1 MHARRAA
8 CAAIVAA
15 IALPAAGAASA
26 SAQGRGPGFQGE
38 ERGHAH
44 KDAREG
50 SRAPTATQRAA
61 ARTGDVR
68 FNALGTPRL
77 VTRDGAALATGLPAG
92 AEAAARAYLRAASD
106 LFGLSAAE
114 VADLELVSVAPLGE
128 GSAVLLRQ
136 RLGKLRAG
144 VDGLVTVGVRDGQAL
159 FASSSLTR
167 DTSAPPA
174 ATVGEAEAALTAA
187 RDAGR
192 NLSAADLTD
201 RRTEDGWTLFTARG
215 MSEPIRVRQVAVPTA
230 QDGNRTAHQVLV
242 IDAAAG
248 DPLGVASFV
257 DGRTGDVLVRDDLV
271 DHLADNPTW
280 DVFTNA
286 PPMDYASTDTRELW
300 CWLPG
305 APGCASAQV
314 NPSSPA
320 AWDVDARRD
329 LPTFETRGNNAR
341 ATEKWNTNDTSRQG
355 HDYTESETRDY
366 AFPWTNQWFEQ
377 GCNPSTFSSPQRNDI
392 DAATSNLFG
401 MHNRM
406 HDWSYKLG
414 FTETAFNMQ
423 EFNFG
428 RGGKDKDPEHGNSQ
442 AGGIVGG
449 PPEFASRDN
458 ANQITPPDGVAATTN
473 MYLWQPIAGSFYA
486 PCVDGDYDMSVI
498 GHEYTHAISNRMV
511 AGPDA
516 RLTGAQ
522 ANAMGESWSDLTAIE
537 YLHEHSFVPVGAENP
552 FAVGPYVTS
561 DKTSGIRNYG
571 MNFSPLNYSDVGY
584 DLTGPQVHAD
594 GEIWTATNYRIR
606 EAFNAAYDGPFPSSD
621 AALQLRCARGET
633 PVEQCP
639 GNRRW
644 IQLVF
649 DAWLLM
655 ANGSVSMVD
664 ARNAM
669 IAADA
674 IRFGGANRAILWNT
688 FASRGLGELAA
699 SNGVSDG
706 DPKPDFSSPEAA
718 EGTIAF
724 APRDE
729 SGQPARAQLFVGRYE
744 ARATPAADS
753 DPGTALGS
761 DTALVPGR
769 YELLIRGDGFGTTRK
784 TVDVAA
790 GQTLQLNDIL
800 QPNRA
805 SAARGATATGDG
817 TNQAKLI
824 DDTEATQWASL
835 GQPVQ
840 GRQVTVR
847 LDPSRPSVQVRR
859 VQVSALLRPTN
870 QADAGDPGS
879 QARVSALRSFQLLA
893 CDASGSGS
901 CASDAAFSVV
911 YTSPADAFPS
921 VAPRPRVPEMIMRS
935 FTIPRT
941 KATHLRLRV
950 VDNQCTGAP
959 DYQGE
964 QDQDP
969 RAVTDCSAGTT
980 QDLNVR
986 AAELQAFEG

>member
-1 MHARRAA
+1 
-8 CAAIVAA
+8 
-15 IALPAAGAASA
+15 
-26 SAQGRGPGFQGE
+26 
-38 ERGHAH
+38 
-44 KDAREG
+44 
-50 SRAPTATQRAA
+50 
-61 ARTGDVR
+61 
-68 FNALGTPRL
+68 
-77 VTRDGAALATGLPAG
+77 
-92 AEAAARAYLRAASD
+92 
-106 LFGLSAAE
+106 
-114 VADLELVSVAPLGE
+114 
-128 GSAVLLRQ
+128 
-136 RLGKLRAG
+136 
-144 VDGLVTVGVRDGQAL
+144 
-159 FASSSLTR
+159 
-167 DTSAPPA
+167 
-174 ATVGEAEAALTAA
+174 
-187 RDAGR
+187 
-192 NLSAADLTD
+192 
-201 RRTEDGWTLFTARG
+201 
-215 MSEPIRVRQVAVPTA
+215 
-230 QDGNRTAHQVLV
+230 
-242 IDAAAG
+242 
-248 DPLGVASFV
+248 
-257 DGRTGDVLVRDDLV
+257 
-271 DHLADNPTW
+271 
-280 DVFTNA
+280 
-286 PPMDYASTDTRELW
+286 
-300 CWLPG
+300 
-305 APGCASAQV
+305 
-314 NPSSPA
+314 
-320 AWDVDARRD
+320 
-329 LPTFETRGNNAR
+329 
-341 ATEKWNTNDTSRQG
+341 
-355 HDYTESETRDY
+355 
-366 AFPWTNQWFEQ
+366 
-377 GCNPSTFSSPQRNDI
+377 
-392 DAATSNLFG
+392 

-428 RGGKDKDPEHGNSQ
+428 RGGDDKDPEHGNSQ

-458 ANQITPPDGVAATTN
+458 ANQITPPDGVAGTTN

-522 ANAMGESWSDLTAIE
+522 ANAMGESWSDLTATE
-537 YLHEHSFVPVGAENP
+537 YLHEHGFVPVGGENP
-552 FAVGPYVTS
+552 WAVGPYATG
-561 DKTSGIRNYG
+561 DKVSGIRNYG
-571 MNFSPLNYSDVGY
+571 MNMSPLNYSDVGY

-606 EAFNAAYDGPFPSSD
+606 EAFNAAYDGRFPSSD
-621 AALQLRCARGET
+621 AALQERCARGET

-674 IRFGGANRAILWNT
+674 TRFGGANRAILWNT
-688 FASRGLGELAA
+688 FASRGLGEDAA
-699 SNGVSDG
+699 SVGVNDG
-706 DPKPDFSSPEAA
+706 DPKPGFASPTAT
-718 EGTIAF
+718 EGRIAF

-729 SGQPARAQLFVGRYE
+729 SGQPAKAQLFVGRYQ
-744 ARATPAADS
+744 ARATPVADS
-753 DPGTALGS
+753 DPATALGS
-761 DTALVPGR
+761 DVALVPGS

-790 GQTLQLNDIL
+790 GQTLQLNDTL
-800 QPNRA
+800 QANRA

-817 TNQAKLI
+817 TNLAKLI

-847 LDPSRPSVQVRR
+847 LDPSRPFAQIRR
-859 VQVSALLRPTN
+859 VQVSALLRPIN
-870 QADAGDPGS
+870 EADTGDPGS
-879 QARVSALRSFQLLA
+879 QARVSALRSFELLA
-893 CDASGSGS
+893 CDASGGGS
-901 CASDAAFSVV
+901 CATDADFSVV

-921 VAPRPRVPEMIMRS
+921 VAPRPRVPDLIMRS

-969 RAVTDCSAGTT
+969 RAVTDCSAGTS
-980 QDLNVR
+980 QDLAVR

>member
-1 MHARRAA
+1 MHVRRAA
-8 CAAIVAA
+8 CAAVAA
-15 IALPAAGAASA
+15 ALALSAAATAGA
-26 SAQGRGPGFQGE
+26 QDRGPGFQGE
-38 ERGHAH
+38 NHGHAH
-44 KDAREG
+44 KDARDG
-50 SRAPTATQRAA
+50 RAAPTALQRSAGG
-61 ARTGDVR
+61 RSDVR

-77 VTRDGAALATGLPAG
+77 VSRDGAALAGGLPADP
-92 AEAAARAYLRAASD
+92 EAAARAYLRGAND

-114 VADLELVSVAPLGE
+114 VGDLELVSVAPLGE

-136 RLGKLRAG
+136 RLGNLRAG
-144 VDGLVTVGVRDGQAL
+144 VDGLVTVAVRDGRAL

-167 DTSAPPA
+167 DTSAPPT
-174 ATVGEAEAALTAA
+174 ATLGEAEAAVAAA

-192 NLSAADLTD
+192 DLSAADLTD
-201 RRTEDGWTLFTARG
+201 RREQDGWTVFKARG
-215 MSEPIRVRQVAVPTA
+215 LTDPIRVRRAAVPTA
-230 QDGNRTAHQVLV
+230 QDGNRPAHEVLV
-242 IDAAAG
+242 IDNTG
-248 DPLGVASFV
+248 DPLGVVSFV
-257 DGRTGDVLVRDDLV
+257 DGRTGEVLVREDIV

-280 DVFTNA
+280 DVFPNS

-300 CWLPG
+300 CWNPG
-305 APGCASAQV
+305 APGCTEAQV

-320 AWDVDARRD
+320 WDLDARTNQ
-329 LPTFETRGNNAR
+329 PTFLTKGNNAR
-341 ATEKWNTNDTSRQG
+341 STEKWNSNDSAAQG
-355 HDYTESETRDY
+355 VNYTRSATRDY
-366 AFPWTNQWFEQ
+366 AFPWANQWYEER
-377 GCNPSTFSSPQRNDI
+377 CNPTTTFTSPQRNDI
-392 DAATSNLFG
+392 DAATSNLFA

-423 EFNFG
+423 EFNLG
-428 RGGKDKDPEHGNSQ
+428 RGGRENDPEHGNSQ

-449 PPEFASRDN
+449 VAGGFASRDN
-458 ANQITPPDGVAATTN
+458 ANQITPMDGVAATTN

-537 YLHEHSFVPVGAENP
+537 YLHEHDFVPVGGENP
-552 FAVGPYVTS
+552 WAVGPYATG
-561 DKTSGIRNYG
+561 DKVSGIRNYG
-571 MNFSPLNYSDVGY
+571 MNVSPLNYSDVGY

-594 GEIWTATNYRIR
+594 GEIWTATHYRIR
-606 EAFNAAYDGPFPSSD
+606 EAFNRAYDGSFPSSD
-621 AALQLRCARGET
+621 SGLQLRCARGET
-633 PVEQCP
+633 PVGQCP

-655 ANGSVSMVD
+655 ARGDVSMVD
-664 ARNAM
+664 ARDAM

-674 IRFGGANRAILWNT
+674 IRFGGANRAILWDT
-688 FASRGLGELAA
+688 FASRGLGEDAA
-699 SNGVSDG
+699 SNGTNDG
-706 DPKPDFSSPEAA
+706 DPKPGFASPTAT

-729 SGQPARAQLFVGRYE
+729 EGLPADAQLYVGRYE
-744 ARATPAADS
+744 ARATPVADS
-753 DPGTALGS
+753 IAGTPLGS
-761 DTALVPGR
+761 NVALVPGR

-784 TVDVAA
+784 TVDLRA
-790 GQTLQLNDIL
+790 GQTLQLRDKL
-800 QPNRA
+800 LPNRA

-817 TNQAKLI
+817 SNQGRLI

-835 GQPVQ
+835 GQPVR

-847 LDPSRPSVQVRR
+847 LDPSSPSVQVRR
-859 VQVSALLRPTN
+859 VQVSALLRPQNTS
-870 QADAGDPGS
+870 DTGDPGS

-901 CASDAAFSVV
+901 CATDADFRVV

-921 VAPRPRVPEMIMRS
+921 IAPRPRVPDLIMRS

-959 DYQGE
+959 DYQG
-964 QDQDP
+964 DQDDDP
-969 RAVTDCSAGTT
+969 ANVTDCSAGTT
-980 QDLNVR
+980 QDENVR

>member
-8 CAAIVAA
+8 CAAVVAA

-26 SAQGRGPGFQGE
+26 SAQAPGFQGE
-38 ERGHAH
+38 ARGHAH
-44 KDAREG
+44 KDARDG
-50 SRAPTATQRAA
+50 RKAPTTRQRSAA
-61 ARTGDVR
+61 ARSGGDVR
-68 FNALGTPRL
+68 FNALGTPRT
-77 VTRDGAALATGLPAG
+77 VTRDGAALATGLPSG
-92 AEAAARAYLRAASD
+92 AEAAARAYLRGAED
-106 LFGLSAAE
+106 LFGLSDAE
-114 VADLELVSVAPLGE
+114 VADLELVSIAPLGA

-136 RLGKLRAG
+136 RLGSVRAG
-144 VDGLVTVGVRDGQAL
+144 VDGLVTVAVRDGKAL

-174 ATVGEAEAALTAA
+174 ATVGEAQAALAAA

-192 NLSAADLTD
+192 SLSAADLTD
-201 RRTEDGWTLFTARG
+201 RREQDGWTVFTARG
-215 MSEPIRVRQVAVPTA
+215 IGEPIRVRRVAVPTA
-230 QDGNRTAHQVLV
+230 QDGNRPAHEVVV
-242 IDAAAG
+242 IDDTAG
-248 DPLGVASFV
+248 HPLGVASFV
-257 DGRTGDVLVRDDLV
+257 DARTGGVLVREDLV
-271 DHLADNPTW
+271 DHAVDNPTW
-280 DVFTNA
+280 DVFPNA
-286 PPMDYASTDTRELW
+286 PSTDHSSADTRQLW
-300 CWLPG
+300 CWNPG
-305 APGCASAQV
+305 APGCQAAQV

-320 AWDVDARRD
+320 WDLDARKDR
-329 LPTFETRGNNAR
+329 PTFETRGNNAR
-341 ATEKWNTNDTSRQG
+341 GTEKWLTNDTAAQG
-355 HDYTESETRDY
+355 KNYTRSETRDY

-392 DAATSNLFG
+392 DAATANLFA

-428 RGGKDKDPEHGNSQ
+428 RGGRDKDPEHGNSQ

-449 PPEFASRDN
+449 APAFASRDN
-458 ANQITPPDGVAATTN
+458 ANQITPPDGVAPTTN

-522 ANAMGESWSDLTAIE
+522 ANALGESWSDLTAIE
-537 YLHEHSFVPVGAENP
+537 YLHEHGFVPAGGENP
-552 FAVGPYVTS
+552 WAVGPYATG
-561 DKTSGIRNYG
+561 DKVSGIRNYG
-571 MNFSPLNYSDVGY
+571 MNVSPLNYSDVGY

-606 EAFNAAYDGPFPSSD
+606 EAFNAAYDGSFPSSD

-633 PVEQCP
+633 PVAQCP

-655 ANGSVSMVD
+655 ARGDVSMVD
-664 ARNAM
+664 ARDAM
-669 IAADA
+669 IAADQV
-674 IRFGGANRAILWNT
+674 RFGGADRALLWNT
-688 FASRGLGELAA
+688 FASRGLGEDA
-699 SNGVSDG
+699 SSAGVSDG
-706 DPKPDFSSPEAA
+706 DPKPGFASPTAT
-718 EGTIAF
+718 EGRIAF
-724 APRDE
+724 APRTE
-729 SGQPARAQLFVGRYE
+729 SGGPAAAQLFVGSYE
-744 ARATPAADS
+744 ARATPVADS
-753 DPGTALGS
+753 IAGTALGS
-761 DTALVPGR
+761 EVALVPGR
-769 YELLIRGDGFGTTRK
+769 YELLIRGDGFGTTRT

-790 GQTLQLNDIL
+790 GQTLQLTDML
-800 QPNRA
+800 QANRA

-817 TNQAKLI
+817 TNLGKLI
-824 DDTEATQWASL
+824 DETEATQWASL
-835 GQPVQ
+835 GRPVQ

-859 VQVSALLRPTN
+859 VQVSALLRPTDP
-870 QADAGDPGS
+870 ADTGDPGS
-879 QARVSALRSFQLLA
+879 QARVSALRSFELLA
-893 CDASGSGS
+893 CDASSGGP
-901 CASDAAFSVV
+901 CATDADFRVV

-921 VAPRPRVPEMIMRS
+921 VAPRPRVPELIMRS

-969 RAVTDCSAGTT
+969 TAVTDCSDGTT
-980 QDLNVR
+980 QDENVR